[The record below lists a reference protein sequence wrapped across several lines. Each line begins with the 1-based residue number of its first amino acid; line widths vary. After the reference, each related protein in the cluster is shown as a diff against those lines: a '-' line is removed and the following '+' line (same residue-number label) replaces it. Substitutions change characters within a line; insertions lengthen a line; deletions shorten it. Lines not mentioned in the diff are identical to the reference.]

1 MPVKSMVEISK
12 IFVAFS
18 EYMNFKR
25 WGGGGIK
32 VELILTIVKFST
44 TKYKELSK
52 LIRPMLTWIEYQV
65 EWFRMW
71 QSPFYLKEDVII
83 WEWPHLLGNNVCAL
97 LMLRAKQGRC
107 EAPGLRS

>member
-1 MPVKSMVEISK
+1 M
-12 IFVAFS
+12 
-18 EYMNFKR
+18 
-25 WGGGGIK
+25 GGGGIK

-83 WEWPHLLGNNVCAL
+83 
-97 LMLRAKQGRC
+97 
-107 EAPGLRS
+107 